1 MSYRMAILATAA
13 LLWAAGILF
22 AQNDGRPALVTLA
35 ILPFEN
41 LTGNTDDSWLSRG
54 FAEELTAALS
64 GVPSVR
70 VIERNQLDRVLREQD
85 FQLSDV
91 SDPSNGI
98 RLGKLL
104 AVQKLL
110 LGSYQVVDGYL
121 RATARLVDTETGMV
135 DPQSSLTA
143 EDRVE
148 NIFDVYE
155 QLTRKLLASF
165 QVRVSAGQSGRLQAF
180 KLSGTRSLKAYESY
194 LKGMDYYAAG
204 DEQSLKEA
212 RSHFKKA
219 LGYDKKFTAARQA
232 LANTYFRMNDLD
244 DAIDEYEKIVKKG
257 VDVDDR
263 LYITLGLFYRA
274 AGKSS
279 KARENYRAAIS
290 LNPSSAEGYHNLA
303 ILSLGE
309 QQPAEALDD
318 AKHATALDPDNP
330 EFLYTLAK
338 TYVALGRTYDA
349 LQALGRALENGFQDR
364 NRLDGDREWNPIR
377 FDGKFRD
384 LLEDYFD

>member
-1 MSYRMAILATAA
+1 MNHRMAILATAA
-13 LLWAAGILF
+13 LLSAAGMLP
-22 AQNDGRPALVTLA
+22 AQDDGRPALVTLA

-70 VIERNQLDRVLREQD
+70 VVERNQLDRVLREQD

-110 LGSYQVVDGYL
+110 LGSYQVVDGSL
-121 RATARLVDTETGMV
+121 RVTARLVDTETGMV
-135 DPQSSLTA
+135 DPQSSLAA

-155 QLTRKLLASF
+155 QLARKLLASF

-180 KLSGTRSLKAYESY
+180 KQSGTRSLKAYESY

-219 LGYDKKFTAARQA
+219 LGHDKKFTAARQA
-232 LANTYFRMNDLD
+232 LANTYFRMNELD

-263 LYITLGLFYRA
+263 LYNTLGLFYRA

-279 KARENYRAAIS
+279 KARESFRAAIS
-290 LNPSSAEGYHNLA
+290 LNPSSA
-303 ILSLGE
+303 
-309 QQPAEALDD
+309 
-318 AKHATALDPDNP
+318 
-330 EFLYTLAK
+330 
-338 TYVALGRTYDA
+338 
-349 LQALGRALENGFQDR
+349 
-364 NRLDGDREWNPIR
+364 
-377 FDGKFRD
+377 
-384 LLEDYFD
+384 